1 LARRLGANDEQIAT
15 LARGEQ
21 DDFPSA
27 WNAAFR
33 LAEEMTRGGGRVSQ
47 PTYDALQREWT
58 AGQIVEITAVI
69 ALFNYFNRIAN
80 ALEIPPT
87 K

>member
-21 DDFPSA
+21 GDFLGA
-27 WNAAFR
+27 WTAAFR
-33 LAEEMTRGGGRVSQ
+33 FAEEVTRGGGRVAQ
-47 PTYDALQREWT
+47 ATYDALEREWT
-58 AGQIVEITAVI
+58 ADQIVEITSVV